1 MNVSLLVIFLQAIC
15 TGMFPCF
22 FIGLFYII
30 HTIYY
35 ILHTTYDRIC
45 AIYNA
50 LYTTYYIQGFLC
62 ATNNGDRGYD
72 VDKDHEVVKTLQSA
86 KMVPKW
92 AKQAKHDK
100 K

>member
-1 MNVSLLVIFLQAIC
+1 M
-15 TGMFPCF
+15 
-22 FIGLFYII
+22 
-30 HTIYY
+30 
-35 ILHTTYDRIC
+35 

-72 VDKDHEVVKTLQSA
+72 VDKDHEGVKTLQSA